1 MKESPPIPVI
11 VLMLLLILEA
21 IVGLLVCIFGA
32 GDGSGRVYDTAEAA
46 AIIVASV
53 LILMNNKRATVPATI
68 YLLTSIATAFAG
80 WQIFALDWHF
90 STHVRVLVY
99 SAILEFAAPTCF
111 LLAGI
116 SSLCAK
122 EQSGRARWITAA
134 VVVILSVPLIRH
146 EHGWRLFAEVV
157 GPLVSVVFILDS
169 LARPSAMVIT
179 AIATYAMAQF
189 GDIFPWVETWTS
201 GRPIPLLV
209 AQLITSFLVVTS
221 LIWAIASMLATRK
234 TTKSANATPD

>member
-1 MKESPPIPVI
+1 MMKR
-11 VLMLLLILEA
+11 L
-21 IVGLLVCIFGA
+21 
-32 GDGSGRVYDTAEAA
+32 
-46 AIIVASV
+46 
-53 LILMNNKRATVPATI
+53 PATI

-99 SAILEFAAPTCF
+99 SAILDFAAPTCF

-122 EQSGRARWITAA
+122 EQSSRARWITAA

-146 EHGWRLFAEVV
+146 EQGWRLFAEVV

-169 LARPSAMVIT
+169 LARPSAMVVI
-179 AIATYAMAQF
+179 
-189 GDIFPWVETWTS
+189 
-201 GRPIPLLV
+201 
-209 AQLITSFLVVTS
+209 
-221 LIWAIASMLATRK
+221 AIASYGLTQGGDVFPWADTWKSGGPLPLLAVQLLTSVLVVASLASAIACMPAKRK
-234 TTKSANATPD
+234 SVKTANVTADVVG